1 MDAVALLLLEL
12 LLLPLLLLFVIDIE
26 DEDEDVSILLP
37 FAALLLLFAMH
48 GPLLALPLAVNSTTT
63 LFTSLPPT
71 PPTVF
76 RTEAELATVAELLF
90 INMSWLFALF
100 SLDRVWLE
108 LLTTPPLLVQLLLIL
123 LLLPLPL
130 STCILF
136 ADTEGVL
143 LTTAEPPVLTA
154 IGIIFVLPAFS
165 GPFKCR
171 FVAGRL
177 AQTILLPLPSVEVL
191 AVAAIIPAGAVT
203 GTGAEEGIVVAVVVV
218 IAKAGLSIG
227 CGTKVG
233 GGRSGGNVGKLLLFA
248 TTASTLTSLGSG
260 FISTISSGITSSMA
274 GAFVLVCSLWKK
286 QSSRKLSLF
295 NAVVVK
301 LEHPTGINSA
311 QERLPAFPLLCWQRF
326 PPLDDLSPVFFASS
340 IPSNKPAAVS
350 TSPTT
355 SASTASPSKIP
366 FQKLLS

>member
-37 FAALLLLFAMH
+37 FAALLLLLFAMH

-154 IGIIFVLPAFS
+154 IGSVRIF
-165 GPFKCR
+165 
-171 FVAGRL
+171 
-177 AQTILLPLPSVEVL
+177 T
-191 AVAAIIPAGAVT
+191 GA
-203 GTGAEEGIVVAVVVV
+203 GAEEGIVVAVVVV

-274 GAFVLVCSLWKK
+274 
-286 QSSRKLSLF
+286 
-295 NAVVVK
+295 VVVK

-311 QERLPAFPLLCWQRF
+311 QERLPAFPLLCWHRF

-355 SASTASPSKIP
+355 SASTASPSKMP